1 MPSKTKTAKSTKA
14 KASSKSPS
22 RGGKKFL
29 LIVESPSKA
38 RTITKYLGKDFSVM
52 ASVGHV
58 KDLPVK
64 KFGVAVD
71 EGFRPEYVVIRG
83 KDKVLEDIKKAASR
97 SEKVYLA
104 PDPDRE
110 GEAIAYHI
118 AQEINGGSKPI
129 FRVLFSEITERGI
142 QRAMANPRTIDL
154 KKVDAQQ
161 ARRILDRI
169 VGYRLSPL
177 LWEKVRRGLSA
188 GRVQSVAVRIVCER
202 EREREAFN
210 SEEYWSVEALLQ
222 GQNPPA
228 FTAKV
233 IEFEGNPIKLPN
245 EEKTTQVV
253 EALRNKQFQVGLIEK
268 KDRKRNPLPPFITS
282 RLQQEA
288 SRKLRFS
295 PKRTMMISQQ
305 LYEGVDL
312 GEEGP
317 VGLITYMRTDST
329 RVSQDSANEAKNFIE
344 GRLGQDY
351 LPQKPNTYPNKKGAQ
366 DAHEAI
372 RPTSVMR
379 TPDSIKSFLGK
390 DHYGLYKLIWYRF
403 VASQMASAELEVTR
417 VDIKAGDCL
426 LRASGT
432 VVKFAGFTALYQET
446 KEEEGAGQAAG
457 QEKGSAEVDHELPS
471 LSENEDLN
479 LRELIPKQHFTQPP
493 PRFSEALLIKDL
505 EDKGVGR
512 PSTYHSI
519 LSTIQD
525 RKYVEKESGRLKPT
539 ELGFTVNELLVQHFP
554 DLLSIQFTAKMENQL
569 DEIEE
574 GEKPWVETVRE
585 FYDPFTKLLSKAQK
599 EMRDVK
605 REEIPTEI
613 VCERCSKNMVIKWG
627 RHGRFLA
634 CPGYPQC
641 RNTKEFV
648 QENGKVRVVDKTKEV
663 AEDCPECKNSLII
676 KTGRFGR
683 FLACSKYPD
692 CKFTKSL
699 GTGVHC
705 PQPDCAGEVVEK
717 RSRRGKLFFGC
728 STYPKCTFAL
738 WNRPFPKACPQ
749 CNAPYLVEK
758 FSKRDGRQVVCAD
771 KECGYQEIEAA
782 PEEEE
787 VESVPEGQSTGV

>member
-1 MPSKTKTAKSTKA
+1 M
-14 KASSKSPS
+14 
-22 RGGKKFL
+22 
-29 LIVESPSKA
+29 ESPSKA
-38 RTITKYLGKDFSVM
+38 RTISKYLGKDFAVM

-64 KFGVAVD
+64 TLGVAVD
-71 EGFRPEYVVIRG
+71 NGFQPEYVVIPG
-83 KDKVLEDIKKAASR
+83 KDKILEDIKKAASQA
-97 SEKVYLA
+97 EKIYLA

-118 AQEINGGSKPI
+118 AQEINGGSKQI

-142 QRAMANPRTIDL
+142 QKAMADPGTIDL
-154 KKVDAQQ
+154 QKVDAQQ

-210 SEEYWSVEALLQ
+210 SEEYWSIEAKLE

-245 EEKTTQVV
+245 EAKTTQAV
-253 EALRNKQFQVGLIEK
+253 EALRDKPFQVHLIEK
-268 KDRKRNPLPPFITS
+268 KDRKKNPLPPFITS

-288 SRKLRFS
+288 SRKLRFT
-295 PKRTMMISQQ
+295 PKRTMMVAQQ
-305 LYEGVDL
+305 LYDGIEL

-329 RVSQDSANEAKNFIE
+329 RVSQDSANEAKSFIE
-344 GRLGQDY
+344 GRLGRDY
-351 LPQKPNTYPNKKGAQ
+351 LPALPHVYPNKKGAQ

-379 TPDSIKSFLGK
+379 TPDGIKSFLGK

-403 VASQMASAELEVTR
+403 VASQMASAELEVTG
-417 VDIKAGDCL
+417 VNIKAGDFL
-426 LRASGT
+426 FRASGT
-432 VVKFAGFTALYQET
+432 VVKFAGFTALYRET
-446 KEEEGAGQAAG
+446 KEEEGAGQ
-457 QEKGSAEVDHELPS
+457 EKASAEIGHELPS
-471 LSENEDLN
+471 LLENENLN
-479 LRELIPKQHFTQPP
+479 LMELNPKQHFTQPP

-519 LSTIQD
+519 LSVIQD
-525 RKYVEKESGRLKPT
+525 RKYVEKDEGRLKPT
-539 ELGFTVNELLVQHFP
+539 ELGSTVNELLVQHFP
-554 DLLSIQFTAKMENQL
+554 ELLSIQFTAKMENQL

-574 GEKPWVETVRE
+574 GEKAWVETVQE
-585 FYDPFTKLLSKAQK
+585 FYDPFTKLLKKAQK

-634 CPGYPQC
+634 CPGYPDC

-648 QENGKVRVVDKTKEV
+648 QENGEVRVVDKSKEV
-663 AEDCPECKNSLII
+663 AEDCPECKNPLVI

-692 CKFTKSL
+692 CKFTKSV
-699 GTGVHC
+699 GTGVRC
-705 PQPDCAGEVVEK
+705 SQPDCPGEVVEK

-728 STYPKCTFAL
+728 SAYPKCTFAL
-738 WNRPFPKACPQ
+738 WNRPLPKACPQ
-749 CNAPYLVEK
+749 CKAPYLIEK
-758 FSKRDGRQVVCAD
+758 FTKRDGQQILCAD
-771 KECGYQEIEAA
+771 KECGYQEMEAV
-782 PEEEE
+782 PEE
-787 VESVPEGQSTGV
+787 VEVETIPEGQSTGV